1 MSCPGGLVGYDQ
13 AGNITS
19 DQTSGNS
26 YTYDAEGRVCAV
38 RNEPTPGTWSM
49 TGYIYDAVGNRV
61 AKGTI
66 TSMSCDSTAN
76 GFTFT
81 ENYVLGPSGEE
92 LSMFDGGNNWQRTNV
107 YADSKLVGT
116 YDTGGLHFH
125 LEDPLGTR
133 RMQLSGNP
141 NQVGLPE
148 TDIQSWPY
156 GDQLYSFPDQ
166 YAPATADDATPLHFT
181 GKERDAE
188 SGNDYFGARYFASTM
203 GRFLSPDWSAK
214 AEPVPYA
221 KLGDPQSLNLYA
233 YVRNN
238 PLSRIDAD
246 GHYDFANSGCGDN
259 AKCQKKYDKREDK
272 FEKRREKDLNS
283 KHADVRAAAAAYG
296 ARGEANGVHVGFA
309 DTHGAENGDT
319 NPFHSTPG
327 NIDIRVTIDNSRVG
341 SDTQEHE
348 GAHVAD
354 DTKFLNSYDPAKGGY
369 DQSLNFTHGQTEFN
383 GLKVGAEIDGGHGL
397 NPNNPQQIWD
407 FIRNSPVYGP
417 VMNNLVFPP
426 ALFPGPTGPE
436 D

>member
-1 MSCPGGLVGYDQ
+1 MANYDDDGNVTQYTDTVMGEWNFTYDAFSRLEYRKRSLRWLRFAGFTGQNLCWADHSDGNRTAQVMQTTSCPSQESSLSAATWTNNQISGGLVGYDQ

-283 KHADVRAAAAAYG
+283 NTLTFVQLPQPMGREGKLTGYMLDLQIRMVPKMAIPIR
-296 ARGEANGVHVGFA
+296 
-309 DTHGAENGDT
+309 
-319 NPFHSTPG
+319 STVL
-327 NIDIRVTIDNSRVG
+327 RETST
-341 SDTQEHE
+341 SE
-348 GAHVAD
+348 
-354 DTKFLNSYDPAKGGY
+354 
-369 DQSLNFTHGQTEFN
+369 
-383 GLKVGAEIDGGHGL
+383 
-397 NPNNPQQIWD
+397 
-407 FIRNSPVYGP
+407 
-417 VMNNLVFPP
+417 
-426 ALFPGPTGPE
+426 
-436 D
+436 

>member
-1 MSCPGGLVGYDQ
+1 M
-13 AGNITS
+13 
-19 DQTSGNS
+19 
-26 YTYDAEGRVCAV
+26 GRVCAV

-66 TSMSCDSTAN
+66 TSMSCDPTAN

-181 GKERDAE
+181 GKERDSE
-188 SGNDYFGARYFASTM
+188 SGNDYFGARYYASAT
-203 GRFLSPDWSAK
+203 GRWLSPDWADR

-221 KLGDPQSLNLYA
+221 KLDDPQTLNLYS
-233 YVRNN
+233 YVANN
-238 PLSRIDAD
+238 PLAQIDID
-246 GHYDFANSGCGDN
+246 GHDGTPCKGFECQMQQNWIAQHQIGNLNNQQVSDAGLVRTSGGNGDPTLPTAVQQPAPSLAEQALKPSLSTAFMVATDGLGEIAEAGGALSKA
-259 AKCQKKYDKREDK
+259 AKIESLTADAEKLYPKLAKKADQLHHVFPKYLGGA
-272 FEKRREKDLNS
+272 KDGELA
-283 KHADVRAAAAAYG
+283 KIPAAYHQLITNEFRALAPYG
-296 ARGEANGVHVGFA
+296 QKIQR
-309 DTHGAENGDT
+309 TAEEVER
-319 NPFHSTPG
+319 
-327 NIDIRVTIDNSRVG
+327 I
-341 SDTQEHE
+341 
-348 GAHVAD
+348 
-354 DTKFLNSYDPAKGGY
+354 L
-369 DQSLNFTHGQTEFN
+369 
-383 GLKVGAEIDGGHGL
+383 
-397 NPNNPQQIWD
+397 QQ
-407 FIRNSPVYGP
+407 VYSKYP
-417 VMNNLVFPP
+417 LP
-426 ALFPGPTGPE
+426 
-436 D
+436 

>member
-1 MSCPGGLVGYDQ
+1 MSRRACWYDQ

-66 TSMSCDSTAN
+66 TSMSCAPTAN
-76 GFTFT
+76 GSTFT

-116 YDTGGLHFH
+116 YKTGGLHFH

-148 TDIQSWPY
+148 TDIQSWPD

-166 YAPATADDATPLHFT
+166 YAPATADDADAIALHRQKKETP
-181 GKERDAE
+181 K
-188 SGNDYFGARYFASTM
+188 SGNDYFGAEVLCICDGALAL
-203 GRFLSPDWSAK
+203 GRTGQTE

-221 KLGDPQSLNLYA
+221 KLDDPQTPQSLLLRCKTTRWPRSISMGTTA
-233 YVRNN
+233 RPVRDSSARC
-238 PLSRIDAD
+238 SRT
-246 GHYDFANSGCGDN
+246 G
-259 AKCQKKYDKREDK
+259 
-272 FEKRREKDLNS
+272 
-283 KHADVRAAAAAYG
+283 
-296 ARGEANGVHVGFA
+296 
-309 DTHGAENGDT
+309 
-319 NPFHSTPG
+319 
-327 NIDIRVTIDNSRVG
+327 
-341 SDTQEHE
+341 
-348 GAHVAD
+348 
-354 DTKFLNSYDPAKGGY
+354 
-369 DQSLNFTHGQTEFN
+369 SLNIRS
-383 GLKVGAEIDGGHGL
+383 EI
-397 NPNNPQQIWD
+397 
-407 FIRNSPVYGP
+407 
-417 VMNNLVFPP
+417 
-426 ALFPGPTGPE
+426 
-436 D
+436 